1 MTTIAV
7 TDTFP
12 PFLYDAL
19 RDAGWN
25 PFDGTSW
32 SAEELPDRLIESE
45 ARAIL
50 VRSRTKVTRELMQSV
65 PALRI
70 VARGGV
76 GLDNVDQDA
85 AREKG
90 IAVLNT
96 PGASAGAVAELVILF
111 LLAIARKLPV
121 ADAGIKAGRWE
132 KKYLRGVEI
141 AGRTLGIAGFGNIG
155 RVVANRALGMG
166 MNVIWFDPA
175 PIDPGPLGETC
186 REVSWDELLRESD
199 FITLHIPLLDATR
212 HLMNEEA
219 FAKMR
224 QGAGLVHCARGGVV
238 DEHAL
243 VSALRSGR
251 LSGAGLD
258 VFEVEPAGESP
269 LWDCPGV
276 VATPHIGASTEE
288 AQRRVSLEI
297 VDRIVHTWIEIGD
310 KA

>member
-1 MTTIAV
+1 MITIAV

-12 PFLYDAL
+12 PFLYDAM

-25 PFDGTSW
+25 PVDGTSW
-32 SAEELPDRLIESE
+32 SAEELPDRLNESK

-50 VRSRTKVTRELMQSV
+50 VRSRTKVTRDLMNAV
-65 PALRI
+65 PGLRI

-76 GLDNVDQDA
+76 GLDNVDQEA

-166 MNVIWFDPA
+166 MKVIWFDPA
-175 PIDPGPLGETC
+175 PIDPGELGAVT
-186 REVSWDELLRESD
+186 REVSWDELLKESD

-212 HLMNEEA
+212 HLMNEDA
-219 FAKMR
+219 FAKMKP
-224 QGAGLVHCARGGVV
+224 GAGLVHCARGGVV
-238 DEHAL
+238 DEQAL
-243 VSALRSGR
+243 AEALRSGR

-258 VFEVEPAGESP
+258 VFETEPPGDSP

-276 VATPHIGASTEE
+276 VATPHVGASTEE

-297 VDRIVHTWIEIGD
+297 ADRIVHTWKEIGD
-310 KA
+310 